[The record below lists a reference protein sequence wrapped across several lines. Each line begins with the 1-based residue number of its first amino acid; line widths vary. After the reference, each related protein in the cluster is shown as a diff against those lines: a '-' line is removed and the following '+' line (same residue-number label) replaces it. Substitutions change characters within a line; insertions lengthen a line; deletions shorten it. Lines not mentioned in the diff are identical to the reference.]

1 MDKLCFPIGVFYLQ
15 IEGSLGVNILG
26 NQKIVHTEKIFPP
39 TLIDIPKC
47 DKVVKTWDPFNGPD
61 KCVSRPEHVTG
72 NNNNNINNDNYN
84 NDNNND
90 ANNKDN
96 KYNNIDNNNNNNNN
110 KNNDD
115 NNDNNDNNKNFKWL
129 EGCIKSQK
137 LNICH

>member
-1 MDKLCFPIGVFYLQ
+1 M
-15 IEGSLGVNILG
+15 NILG

-72 NNNNNINNDNYN
+72 NINNDIN

-96 KYNNIDNNNNNNNN
+96 KYNDIDNNNNNDNNNDNKYNNNYNN
-110 KNNDD
+110 KNY
-115 NNDNNDNNKNFKWL
+115 KWL
-129 EGCIKSQK
+129 EGA
-137 LNICH
+137 